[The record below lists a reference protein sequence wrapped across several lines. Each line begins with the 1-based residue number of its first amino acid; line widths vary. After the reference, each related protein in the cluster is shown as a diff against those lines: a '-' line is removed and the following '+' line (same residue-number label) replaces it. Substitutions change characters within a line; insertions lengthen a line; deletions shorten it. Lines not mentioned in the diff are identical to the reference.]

1 MLNFLIGI
9 ICILLNWWKKLTLV
23 PKSLLKKKFVNN
35 TAQACKWLPKLGR
48 DQSPLSPWP
57 KACLPRLLVLAKLST
72 DEAWVAEFYILC
84 QQKVTRMWA
93 NSYHME
99 YGSSALSIVFS
110 SFLKGFHSEFSSFF
124 LANFPPFQL
133 ELLIFFLL
141 SILLLKKI
149 KIQACLWL
157 SKLGWDISK
166 YRAGIICPL
175 VEIGL
180 RWLPKLSWTSPHVP
194 MPLGAPG
201 FFQECESNSKASR
214 WQ

>member
-1 MLNFLIGI
+1 MKQMLMLNFVIWI

-72 DEAWVAEFYILC
+72 DEAWVAEFYIFC

-110 SFLKGFHSEFSSFF
+110 SFLIKGFIQS
-124 LANFPPFQL
+124 FPPFFWP
-133 ELLIFFLL
+133 IFLL
-141 SILLLKKI
+141 SNWNCWYFSCFLYYCWRKLKFRR
-149 KIQACLWL
+149 ACGFQNLVGTL
-157 SKLGWDISK
+157 VSIG
-166 YRAGIICPL
+166 RA
-175 VEIGL
+175 
-180 RWLPKLSWTSPHVP
+180 
-194 MPLGAPG
+194 
-201 FFQECESNSKASR
+201 
-214 WQ
+214 